1 VACSAAKRKKICD
14 QIGDSLLVLVET
26 ACSAEA
32 EILRGSPDAR
42 TLMTLV
48 AAASEGIGQL
58 APAFDILEYAKTHGP
73 GPFSSEDLH
82 EALPYDPATLDRTLD
97 RLAGDGILN
106 PRTETKK
113 E

>member
-1 VACSAAKRKKICD
+1 MACSAAKRKKICD

-58 APAFDILEYAKTHGP
+58 APAFDILEYAPVPSVPRICTKTSPTIRQPLIAH
-73 GPFSSEDLH
+73 SIVS
-82 EALPYDPATLDRTLD
+82 PATESSTP
-97 RLAGDGILN
+97 A
-106 PRTETKK
+106 PRQRRSDS
-113 E
+113 